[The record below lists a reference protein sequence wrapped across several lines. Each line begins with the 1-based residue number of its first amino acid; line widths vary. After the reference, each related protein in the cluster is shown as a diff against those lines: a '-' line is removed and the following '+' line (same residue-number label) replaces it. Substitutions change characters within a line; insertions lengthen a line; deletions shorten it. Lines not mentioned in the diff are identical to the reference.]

1 MSISVD
7 LIDHM
12 GSDLSVVNAAR
23 VSFDKASEYRM
34 MVGDQE
40 VDGPYYERLEL
51 SERDTRLIKYL
62 ADHNHWSPFAHAMAS
77 FRISAPVFV
86 ARQLQKHTVGLAW
99 NEVSRRYV
107 DTEPSF
113 YTPETWRKRA
123 ENVKQGSS
131 DEAVT
136 AYLIHTSL
144 HVDTVHDEP
153 GNYDGTGYEN
163 EHINDLCL
171 SAYHKLLEVG
181 VCPEQARMV
190 LPQSMMTQW
199 IWSGSLMAF
208 ARVCKLR
215 LDSHAQ
221 RETQEVAKGIS
232 DHMVKLFP
240 VSWEVLLNV

>member
-1 MSISVD
+1 MPIAVE

-23 VSFDKASEYRM
+23 VSFDKESIWETEFDPDAFEDI
-34 MVGDQE
+34 V
-40 VDGPYYERLEL
+40 RL
-51 SERDTRLIKYL
+51 SKRDTKLIHYL
-62 ADHNHWSPFAHAMAS
+62 ARENHWSPFAHAYAS
-77 FRISAPVFV
+77 FRITAPVFV

-107 DTEPSF
+107 DTEPTF

-131 DEAVT
+131 DEAV
-136 AYLIHTSL
+136 IWDSNFK
-144 HVDTVHDEP
+144 VDLNDWHKEALEF
-153 GNYDGTGYEN
+153 YDN
-163 EHINDLCL
+163 
-171 SAYHKLLEVG
+171 LLASG

-190 LPQSMMTQW
+190 LPQSMMTEW